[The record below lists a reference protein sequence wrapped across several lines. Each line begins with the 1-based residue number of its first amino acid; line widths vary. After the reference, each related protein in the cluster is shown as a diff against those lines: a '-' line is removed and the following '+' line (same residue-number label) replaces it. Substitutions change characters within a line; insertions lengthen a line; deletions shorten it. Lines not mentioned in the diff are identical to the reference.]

1 MIRYRTRDLTRL
13 LPPSAATSRSMRRIE
28 KITGRSDDMLIIR
41 GVNLFPTQIEE
52 LILKQPELE
61 PHYTLE
67 VTRPA
72 TSRRVDGACR
82 NGIATGERQPGCAP
96 CRCAK
101 ARACDQGLC
110 RVVGE
115 RAARYADGDRALDG
129 QGQAHRRSTLG

>member
-1 MIRYRTRDLTRL
+1 
-13 LPPSAATSRSMRRIE
+13 MRRIE

-72 TSRRVDGACR
+72 NLDELTVHVEMGLTTC
-82 NGIATGERQPGCAP
+82 ERQPGCAA
-96 CRCAK
+96 RRRAK
-101 ARACDQGLC
+101 ARARNQGLC
-110 RVVGE
+110 WVVSE
-115 RAARYADGDRALDG
+115 RAARYADGDRALAG
-129 QGQAHRRSTLG
+129 QSQAHR